1 MIYKDLA
8 YLILELQSS
17 HKTTKAKKAT
27 GARIAKR
34 KESISTICV
43 SKQGPVVEKK
53 TLVSPSKLQVKK
65 SNTNGYGVFATQNI
79 RKGEVVEEAPFTRTE
94 LRFKEITSP
103 QIFQIS
109 YFLPCKCEECK
120 TKGEFL
126 LLSAGNAT
134 LFNHSD
140 SKNIEFDFLPKQ
152 RIIKITAVKDIKQG
166 EEVFHNYGDKY
177 NQWKNIKM

>member
-1 MIYKDLA
+1 MLYQ
-8 YLILELQSS
+8 ELYES
-17 HKTTKAKKAT
+17 AR
-27 GARIAKR
+27 ARIAKR
-34 KESISTICV
+34 KESTSTICV

-53 TLVSPSKLQVKK
+53 TLVPPSKLQVKK

-94 LRFKEITSP
+94 LRDKEVSP
-103 QIFQIS
+103 KVLQVS

-126 LLSAGNAT
+126 LLSSGFVT
-134 LFNHSD
+134 LYNHSG
-140 SKNIEFDFLPKQ
+140 SKNVECDFLPKQ
-152 RIIKITAVKDIKQG
+152 RLVRVTAVKDIKQG

-177 NQWKNIKM
+177 NQWENIKM